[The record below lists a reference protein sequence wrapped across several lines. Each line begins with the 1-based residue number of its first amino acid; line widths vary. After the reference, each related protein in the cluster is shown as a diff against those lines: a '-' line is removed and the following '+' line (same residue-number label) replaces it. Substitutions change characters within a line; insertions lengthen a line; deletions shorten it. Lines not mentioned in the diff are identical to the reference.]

1 MSNLVSGGRHLSPEE
16 LKALKE
22 GTFQDAEIMS
32 LLEHISDC
40 SSCAAKFAGCFRE
53 DELLE
58 VPSGFRENIMSRLEP
73 EKVDDYKV
81 DQRQQILYSIRVVI
95 AACATLVLIFSGAL
109 NLIAGLDNKLKG
121 YDFQGQRV
129 VETINTSFQDFS
141 QKVLNME
148 AFLNEDEK
156 K

>member
-16 LKALKE
+16 LRALKE

-40 SSCAAKFAGCFRE
+40 SLCAAKFAGCFRE

-73 EKVDDYKV
+73 EKVNNYKV
-81 DQRQQILYSIRVVI
+81 DQRQQMLYSIRVAI
-95 AACATLVLIFSGAL
+95 AACTTLVLIFSGAL